1 MKIPSASRMF
11 QYGIRIAILVFATYL
26 AVMHQLKGVLAAPN
40 AHVYCPF
47 GGLESLYKFL
57 ASGGYVT
64 KIMPA
69 TLILFIITLVSV
81 LVLNRAFCGWICP
94 LGTLQMLSDRLARA
108 LRIKK
113 VTVPQTVERFAQY
126 LKYVGVVVILY
137 FTWKA
142 GELVYDPYDPWS
154 AYAHI
159 AAGFEELYGEFLIG
173 SIFLLVALIGSLWLP
188 NNFCRYFCPM
198 GAFLGILSKLSPT
211 KIVRNEK
218 TCINCKKCDHI
229 CPAQIAIS
237 TKPTVT
243 SPECFSCGDCVAV
256 CPVKNTLGV
265 QVQRKLPLN
274 WFVYGIATLVIFFGS
289 VEIAKLTG
297 IWKTSYSSATEALTG
312 DSGAKNPELIRG
324 SMTLAVVAKEF
335 GIPAEAF
342 VKHFNLPEATNPEM
356 MLKEIATANN
366 LATET
371 FVEEV
376 KEFIMEEQGK
386 HGATPSE
393 KSEEPA
399 ATAAPEQTVA
409 PEQTA
414 APQESAATPAAV
426 DIRGKTTMGE
436 LLGFG
441 ITKERFKEITGVEMP
456 EDNAMKLK
464 DFAEANGL
472 DHEVIKDELIKAVQ
486 Q

>member
-1 MKIPSASRMF
+1 MKIPSASRIF

-57 ASGGYVT
+57 ASGGYIT

-69 TLILFIITLVSV
+69 TLILFIIVLVSV

-108 LRIKK
+108 LRLKK
-113 VTVPQTVERFAQY
+113 ITVPPTVERFAQY
-126 LKYVGVVVILY
+126 LKYVGLLIILY
-137 FTWKA
+137 FTWKV
-142 GELVYDPYDPWS
+142 GELVYAPYDPWA

-211 KIVRNEK
+211 RITRNEK
-218 TCINCKKCDHI
+218 TCINCKKCDRV

-237 TKPTVT
+237 TTPAVK
-243 SPECFSCGDCVAV
+243 SPECFSCGDCVAA

-265 QVQRKLPLN
+265 SIQRKISLN
-274 WFVYGIATLVIFFGS
+274 WLVYGIAALVLFFGS
-289 VEIAKLTG
+289 VEIAKLAG
-297 IWKTSYSSATEALTG
+297 IWKTGYTSATEALTG
-312 DSGAKNPELIRG
+312 DSGVKNPELIRG
-324 SMTLAVVAKEF
+324 SMTLAVVSKEF

-342 VKHFNLPEATNPEM
+342 IKHFNLPEATNPEM
-356 MLKEIATANN
+356 MLKEIAAANN

-371 FVEEV
+371 FVEGV
-376 KEFIMEEQGK
+376 REFIMEEQGK
-386 HGATPSE
+386 HGATPSD
-393 KSEEPA
+393 KPTEPA
-399 ATAAPEQTVA
+399 ATVA
-409 PEQTA
+409 TPQATA
-414 APQESAATPAAV
+414 VPQESAATPAAA
-426 DIRGKTTMGE
+426 DIRGHTTMGE

-456 EDNAMKLK
+456 DDSAMTLK
-464 DFAEANGL
+464 DFAGANGL
-472 DHEVIKDELIKAVQ
+472 DREAIKDQLIKAAQ